1 MYLTKINKVFL
12 SKMRMFDLTI
22 GLIILQWD
30 ADYYQEQSL
39 SITERRPSRRGRNS
53 FVNEKELVSSE
64 SSNPLW
70 SQRTFKSVLK

>member
-39 SITERRPSRRGRNS
+39 SITESRRGRNS